1 MRPQQVAPVED
12 SLPTGEASR
21 TDGRVTGWTTV
32 ALLGV
37 MWAGVPWTAP
47 LAAAAP
53 LVWILRRGRLQLRTP
68 LVARWVATVW
78 IVGVVCI
85 GLIGARAVRT
95 VPFGPMGSD
104 HARRWLE
111 GAGAPTPGIWAMLAA
126 SAGLAIA
133 AAMTRGLLGCVALAG
148 LVLWTAVAAGAVY
161 ARCNNLFEAT
171 VVALPAWTL
180 LWAAGTTLALAPLS
194 AWSPW
199 RRRSAN
205 AALPRRELLLAAAL
219 IAAAVLVRLGAAP
232 WYTDLARQLTVR

>member
-1 MRPQQVAPVED
+1 MNALPRAGD
-12 SLPTGEASR
+12 DALPTAESSHA
-21 TDGRVTGWTTV
+21 DGRVTGWTAV

-37 MWAGVPWTAP
+37 MWVGVPWAAP

-53 LVWILRRGRLQLRTP
+53 LVWILRRGRLPLRTP

-78 IVGVVCI
+78 IVGVASV

-95 VPFGPMGSD
+95 VPFGPIGYD

-111 GAGAPTPGIWAMLAA
+111 GAATAPPGIWAMLAA

-133 AAMTRGLLGCVALAG
+133 AATTRGLLGCVALAG
-148 LVLWTAVAAGAVY
+148 VALWTAVNAAAVY

-180 LWAAGTTLALAPLS
+180 FWAAGTTIALAPLS

-199 RRRSAN
+199 RRPSTSAT
-205 AALPRRELLLAAAL
+205 LPRRELLLAAAL
-219 IAAAVLVRLGAAP
+219 VAAAVLVRLGAAQ
-232 WYTDLARQLTVR
+232 WYTDLARQVTVR